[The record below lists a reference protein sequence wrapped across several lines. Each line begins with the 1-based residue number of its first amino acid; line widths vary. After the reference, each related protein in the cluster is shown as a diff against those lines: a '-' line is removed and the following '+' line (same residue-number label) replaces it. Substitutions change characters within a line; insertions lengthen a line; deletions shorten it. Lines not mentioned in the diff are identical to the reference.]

1 MEGADLAD
9 ASVLF
14 DASLPPG
21 LLLDA
26 IATAAPLPSDIKQEL
41 LEDCDEASRA
51 SRLVDLL
58 AAWAVSG

>member
-1 MEGADLAD
+1 MAD
-9 ASVLF
+9 ASVSCA
-14 DASLPPG
+14 DVASDV

-51 SRLVDLL
+51 SRLADLL
-58 AAWAVSG
+58 ATWAVSG